1 MGTHKSEFVELTTNS
16 LLVGHIW
23 FVICHTY
30 GHYKSQISPTKS
42 QLGPNPT
49 CPLFTMGNPIVKT
62 DPPRKYFVTQSLTT
76 HFWWLVSHFKPMGV
90 SFHRKKPEFY
100 GGGTNRVFCHYFI
113 DLTRSMAKKTRK
125 LSTIGTFFAQITQ
138 LPLKFNLYFS
148 F

>member
-1 MGTHKSEFVELTTNS
+1 MGG
-16 LLVGHIW
+16 LVPRYVPPHFPIDEIPSG
-23 FVICHTY
+23 
-30 GHYKSQISPTKS
+30 ISS
-42 QLGPNPT
+42 
-49 CPLFTMGNPIVKT
+49 MGKNKT
-62 DPPRKYFVTQSLTT
+62 PVTQSLTT

-125 LSTIGTFFAQITQ
+125 LSTIGTFFSQITQ